1 VSFYYAEKEMIR
13 IKEAFFSKEAIEY
26 LQSIYP
32 HVNKSMFNG
41 LLNMYGLKSNN
52 KITDKS
58 WCSHIVETRY
68 SLVIPKEV
76 SEELGIA
83 NEITF
88 PETVNVLY
96 HVPSNNIDAV
106 DALRYAYE
114 HMVEQD
120 NKPLLV
126 IKLENETDVPKVF
139 YKGKEIGLKRHVY
152 FDWET
157 DTDEFGGL
165 TYAIEHYVSGAS
177 LPTSNRIER
186 KVKGHACD

>member
-1 VSFYYAEKEMIR
+1 MNR
-13 IKEAFFSKEAIEY
+13 MKEAFFSKEAIEY

-68 SLVIPKEV
+68 SLVIPEEV
-76 SEELGIA
+76 SEVLAIA

-96 HVPSNNIDAV
+96 HVPSNNIDVV

-120 NKPLLV
+120 NQPLLV
-126 IKLENETDVPKVF
+126 IELESETAVPKVI
-139 YKGKEIGLKRHVY
+139 YKGKEIKLKRNVF

-157 DTDEFGGL
+157 DGAYPTEGGL
-165 TYAIEHYVSGAS
+165 TYAIEHFERHAS
-177 LPTSNRIER
+177 LTTINRIER
-186 KVKGHACD
+186 KVKGHAYD

>member
-1 VSFYYAEKEMIR
+1 M
-13 IKEAFFSKEAIEY
+13 KEAFFSKEAMEY

-96 HVPSNNIDAV
+96 HVPSNNIDVV
-106 DALRYAYE
+106 DALSYACE
-114 HMVEQD
+114 HMVEQGD
-120 NKPLLV
+120 EPLLV
-126 IKLENETDVPKVF
+126 IELENETAVPKVI
-139 YKGKEIGLKRHVY
+139 YKGKEIRLKRHIY
-152 FDWET
+152 FDWTTRTGEPT
-157 DTDEFGGL
+157 EGGL
-165 TYAIEHYVSGAS
+165 TYIVEHYEREEHPAV
-177 LPTSNRIER
+177 NRIER
-186 KVKGHACD
+186 RVEGHAFK